1 MAKLV
6 TFGEAMVRLSP
17 PGPMVIEQA
26 SRLDM
31 FPASSELN
39 AAVAAQRL
47 GLSTRFVSRFAAD
60 PLGRFLVNKTRE
72 HGIDT
77 AFVQWSEEHRQ
88 GLYFY
93 ENGVPP
99 RPGMAYYDRR
109 HSAFSHIQPG
119 EFPWESIFQDAAV
132 FHTSG
137 INPALNDGVHR
148 ASLEAVQQAKALGL
162 QVSFDFNYRSK
173 LWSQHRA
180 AEVLQQYMPYV
191 DILFTSAGDAEIVL
205 GLRDLDGEAL
215 ARRIADDYAVPT
227 VCLVHRSPHPESL
240 WRVTSLSHGTFYHAD
255 QRGTMKAVERLGAG
269 DALAGGFLT
278 GLLEAG
284 PELAVQIANASMT
297 LKNTYQGDFS
307 FVTRE
312 AVESHLAGDFSM
324 VKR

>member
-1 MAKLV
+1 MAQLV

-26 SRLDM
+26 SHLDM

-39 AAVAAQRL
+39 AAVTAQRL

-99 RPGMAYYDRR
+99 RPGMAYYDRG
-109 HSAFSHIQPG
+109 HSAFSYVQPG
-119 EFPWESIFQDAAV
+119 EFAWNAAFKGAAV

-137 INPALNDGVHR
+137 INPALNDTVHR
-148 ASLEAVQQAKALGL
+148 ATLEAVQTAKDLGL
-162 QVSFDFNYRSK
+162 KVSFDFNYRSK
-173 LWSQHRA
+173 LWEKPKA

-191 DILFTSAGDAEIVL
+191 DILFTSAGDAETIL
-205 GLRDLDGEAL
+205 GLRHLDGEEL
-215 ARRIADDYAVPT
+215 AQRIAKDYAVPT
-227 VCLVHRSPHPESL
+227 VCLVHRSPNPESL
-240 WRVTSLSHGTFYHAD
+240 WRVTSLSHGTLYHAD
-255 QRGTMKAVERLGAG
+255 QRGTMRAVERLGAG

-278 GLLEAG
+278 GFLEEG
-284 PELAVQIANASMT
+284 PQLAVQIANASMT

-307 FVTRE
+307 YITRE
-312 AVESHLAGDFSM
+312 AVDSHLAGDFSM